1 MSEENMG
8 RIEYIEEGIMSKS
21 AFLEI
26 LKKVQSGEITDIP
39 GSPEAIQSRINNLTI
54 ELQQMIE
61 VRDSI
66 ILEEENNANI

>member
-1 MSEENMG
+1 MG